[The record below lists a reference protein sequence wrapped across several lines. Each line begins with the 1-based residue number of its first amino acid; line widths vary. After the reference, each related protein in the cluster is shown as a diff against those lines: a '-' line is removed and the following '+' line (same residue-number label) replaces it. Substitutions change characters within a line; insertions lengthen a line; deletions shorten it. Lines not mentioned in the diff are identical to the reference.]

1 MKRYQSPAGKMNNL
15 QSHAMT
21 AVATIVVL
29 LTLSSV
35 KTVGAYSYSSGSMYG
50 SIKRASFGTRDSTSN
65 RRPIFASA
73 AFRRV
78 GKCNNI
84 VGGNNEK
91 GSASGDAFAA
101 TLLFSSSGE
110 GDENEKGSE
119 TNTNSDSGVPDI
131 SATQADVDFMSV
143 NDIDWAEMDPFHEL
157 PFDEYEDLYLKGNA
171 KGDASL
177 KSNPNCDA
185 SYESIMTEW
194 DDSVPTLNHISLVG
208 RVGNPPEARY
218 FDSPVGAGSG
228 GGGNYNSNK
237 PNVVVSMSLALPR
250 YYSAWEREQYGIEFG
265 QEETEWYNLEVWG
278 YLAEFAMK
286 NVQKGSRIGVV
297 GSIDTDF
304 YRNKNNNLL
313 STNQKV
319 LVQDLDI
326 LESKMEADARRNN
339 NYSSNSNYS
348 GGNNN
353 YSGGGGYNSNTSNKS
368 NNNNNMYDK
377 GQQRDQERGPSFFTD
392 DDDEDEDD
400 SYDPSGGAGG
410 SAGGFFDPT

>member
-1 MKRYQSPAGKMNNL
+1 MKNL
-15 QSHAMT
+15 KSHATT

-35 KTVGAYSYSSGSMYG
+35 TTSGAYSYSSGSMYG
-50 SIKRASFGTRDSTSN
+50 SMKRASFRIRDSASN
-65 RRPIFASA
+65 RIPTFAST

-78 GKCNNI
+78 EKCNYI
-84 VGGNNEK
+84 DGGNNK
-91 GSASGDAFAA
+91 KKIASGDAFVA

-110 GDENEKGSE
+110 GDENERENE
-119 TNTNSDSGVPDI
+119 TNSNSDGVPDI
-131 SATQADVDFMSV
+131 SATQGDVDFMSV

-171 KGDASL
+171 KGDDST

-228 GGGNYNSNK
+228 SGGNYNSNK

-297 GSIDTDF
+297 GSIDTDY

-313 STNQKV
+313 STSQKV

-339 NYSSNSNYS
+339 NYSSNNNYS

-353 YSGGGGYNSNTSNKS
+353 YSGGAGAGGAGYNSNTSNRS
-368 NNNNNMYDK
+368 NNNMYEK

-392 DDDEDEDD
+392 DDDDDDDDDD
-400 SYDPSGGAGG
+400 SYDPSEGDGG